1 MRIKIIPCI
10 ALACTLSFLVTGC
23 ESVTQVFNEI
33 VDTDPSKQTVATG
46 DAGSSVTAEDGKSV
60 DKNLKA
66 PVFNNLS
73 GQSVAVAQDTNVS
86 LDATANSLD
95 GGKITY
101 QWYVNNVGSNG
112 GGTALEKAQNAV
124 YQPDTSEVSV
134 KYYYA
139 VAKNEHESSYTMA
152 TSPVYEVKVIK
163 KGEFTTDEF
172 GGVRYLS
179 EDGSYP
185 SDIWV
190 NIGEY
195 TYYFNPDGYRTAG
208 WVDTGA
214 GQYYF
219 DEEGRLVLNFEEAIT
234 YYPTASVFV
243 GVVDKSSAES
253 YPAHPDMEAYPEM
266 RTEEG
271 MTGIAITT
279 ETPLELKSGEK
290 YTFSVTI
297 MNAFI
302 CEFEMTIK

>member
-219 DEEGRLVLNFEEAIT
+219 DEEGRLLKNTVTPDGYQVDEKGLRIGEAAVAAEQPAAEQPAAEQPAAEQPAAEQPAEQPAAEQPFEEQ
-234 YYPTASVFV
+234 PVEEQP
-243 GVVDKSSAES
+243 AEEQ
-253 YPAHPDMEAYPEM
+253 PVE
-266 RTEEG
+266 
-271 MTGIAITT
+271 
-279 ETPLELKSGEK
+279 
-290 YTFSVTI
+290 
-297 MNAFI
+297 
-302 CEFEMTIK
+302 